1 MTRPAGPPHGARA
14 TRCDARGV
22 RGRRIAVVLAAGL
35 AACAARAPR
44 VAVGSLAA
52 GLDEFLATHPLA
64 AGQAIRADEVGRTAS
79 ASYHLVQVRGSESPH
94 RHVAHDLTVFVLR
107 GRGTL
112 TLGHTHIRLRAGDA
126 VLIPRGTPHG
136 FVNEGRGRA
145 VTLAVFTP
153 PLDAPDAVP
162 AGEFD

>member
-1 MTRPAGPPHGARA
+1 MSRARHVGWTRG
-14 TRCDARGV
+14 
-22 RGRRIAVVLAAGL
+22 RGRRVAVYSSPRSSWGARVPEVAIGPLADGLDAFLAAHVP
-35 AACAARAPR
+35 A
-44 VAVGSLAA
+44 
-52 GLDEFLATHPLA
+52 DEN
-64 AGQAIRADEVGRTAS
+64 IRADRVARTET
-79 ASYHLVQVRGSESPH
+79 ASYHVVQVRDREAPH
-94 RHVAHDLTVFVLR
+94 RHAAHDLTVFVLR

-145 VTLAVFTP
+145 VTIAVFTP
-153 PLDAPDAVP
+153 PLDAPDVVP

>member
-1 MTRPAGPPHGARA
+1 VPA
-14 TRCDARGV
+14 
-22 RGRRIAVVLAAGL
+22 
-35 AACAARAPR
+35 
-44 VAVGSLAA
+44 
-52 GLDEFLATHPLA
+52 DEN
-64 AGQAIRADEVGRTAS
+64 IRADPVARTET
-79 ASYHLVQVRGSESPH
+79 ASYHVVQVHDREAPH
-94 RHVAHDLTVFVLR
+94 RHTAHDLTVFVLR

-112 TLGHTHIRLRAGDA
+112 FLGHRRIRLRAGDA
-126 VLIPRGTPHG
+126 VLIPRGTAHS